1 MKKIYMKVFSID
13 KRNELCRL
21 TQSCFKIAAAKK
33 FHPIIAKDYK
43 NSNAEIYVVIKLHVS
58 YFMLSIT

>member
-33 FHPIIAKDYK
+33 FHPIIAKD
-43 NSNAEIYVVIKLHVS
+43 
-58 YFMLSIT
+58 T